1 MATGFAGKY
10 RRAFFIYRRQ
20 CFIIKIAYKVYKL
33 ESLQYGMYAAF
44 MGPFVYVLLG
54 SVPAV
59 TDGPTTLMALMTQKY
74 AIIHPGYAPLLA
86 LCNGVVILA
95 CGVLRLGKWYCLIA
109 LSSYI
114 EIQSVNRY
122 MHVHTYLPIC
132 VAVRIPKS
140 PYVCFCQFPYITLRL
155 FLSVSLHHPT
165 SVLVSIPTSPYVC
178 FVSIPTS
185 HISVPDSIPTYITNV
200 CFCQYPYIKL

>member
-1 MATGFAGKY
+1 
-10 RRAFFIYRRQ
+10 
-20 CFIIKIAYKVYKL
+20 
-33 ESLQYGMYAAF
+33 MYAAF

-165 SVLVSIPTSPYVC
+165 YVLSVSRHHIYLFLTVSLPTSLMSV

-185 HISVPDSIPTYITNV
+185 NYEISYGKSCT
-200 CFCQYPYIKL
+200 